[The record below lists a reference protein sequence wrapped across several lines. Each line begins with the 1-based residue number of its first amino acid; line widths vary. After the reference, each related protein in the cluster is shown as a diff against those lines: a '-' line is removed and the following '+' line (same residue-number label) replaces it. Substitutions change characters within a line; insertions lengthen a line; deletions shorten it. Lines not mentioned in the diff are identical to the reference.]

1 MQFQIEKLILWPK
14 NQKYS
19 YKDIELNTIHLMLL
33 PETPGLENQLLYL

>member
-19 YKDIELNTIHLMLL
+19 HKDIELNTNLS
-33 PETPGLENQLLYL
+33 GLVRGGRSKIVEA